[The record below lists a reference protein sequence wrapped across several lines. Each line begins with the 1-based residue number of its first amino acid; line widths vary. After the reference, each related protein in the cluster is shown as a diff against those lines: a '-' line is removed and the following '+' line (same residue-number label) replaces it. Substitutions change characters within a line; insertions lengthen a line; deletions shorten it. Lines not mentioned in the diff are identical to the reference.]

1 MNFRSQLILSQILV
15 SMLVPGRVL
24 VSQAMAQESGVSEDV
39 ELSPQ
44 DWPWW
49 RGPQRNGHA
58 TERKLPTKFGDSEN
72 VLWKSRVPGRGH
84 SSPVVV
90 GGKIFLTSADEGEQV
105 QYAIAYDLSTG
116 KELWKLEIARGGFP
130 EQNHRNNTEASATIA
145 SDGKRLFTTL
155 FHHGIIELSALKL
168 DGKLLWQKQASNFN
182 PRRYRYGYAP
192 SPLIY
197 ENLVIVSA
205 EYDGE
210 DSSIAAFDR
219 KTGVEVWRA
228 DRKANITFSS
238 PVVGKVAGRDQLFL
252 SGSDQVSAYDPAS
265 GRRLWTAAGTT
276 AATCGTAVWDGEL
289 VFASGGY
296 PDRETIAIVADGSG
310 EIAWKNKQKCYEQ
323 SMIVVDGYLYGFTDQ
338 GVLYCWR
345 CTDGREMWR
354 ERLGGRVS
362 ASPVYAGGYVYWA
375 NESGTMYV
383 FKPSPDRFNLEA
395 RNRLGSEAFASPAV
409 SGGKLL
415 LRVAEGKGSSRQE
428 YLVCIGGTSS

>member
-1 MNFRSQLILSQILV
+1 MYFRFQLLLSLILVFL
-15 SMLVPGRVL
+15 LDLGGVL
-24 VSQAMAQESGVSEDV
+24 FSHAQETSVSADV
-39 ELSPQ
+39 ELSSQ

-49 RGPQRNGHA
+49 RGPERNGHA
-58 TERKLPTKFGDSEN
+58 SDQKLPIKFGNSEN
-72 VLWKSRVPGRGH
+72 VLWKSPVPGRGH
-84 SSPVVV
+84 SSPVLV

-105 QYAIAYDLSTG
+105 QYAIAYDLATG
-116 KELWKLEIARGGFP
+116 KQLWKREIAHGGFP

-168 DGKLLWQKQASNFN
+168 DGQLLWQKRASKFN

-197 ENLVIVSA
+197 RNLVIVSA

-228 DRKANITFSS
+228 DRKENITFSS

-252 SGSDQVSAYDPAS
+252 SGSGQVVAYDPAS
-265 GRRLWTAAGTT
+265 GRQLWAVAGTT
-276 AATCGTAVWDGEL
+276 AATCGTAVWDGDL

-296 PDRETIAIVADGSG
+296 PDRETIAVVADGSG
-310 EIAWKNKQKCYEQ
+310 KIAWKNKQKCYEQ

-345 CTDGREMWR
+345 CNDGQEMWR

-362 ASPVYAGGYVYWA
+362 ASPIYAGGYVYWA

-383 FKPSPDRFNLEA
+383 FKPSPDRFNLES

-409 SGGKLL
+409 SGDKLL
-415 LRVAEGKGSSRQE
+415 LRVAEGKGGSRQE
-428 YLVCIGGTSS
+428 YLVCIGGTST